1 MKTVPEMKTI
11 PELLE
16 KAIKKGLASIDGI
29 ETRAVISREG
39 LLIWGDMPVGQNP
52 DSFAAMIGSAFGAI
66 EIASIA
72 SGKGVPDRVI
82 VESRMGEIFVVGA
95 GPKALF
101 VVLTASDQVG
111 IFLLEMQKI
120 AKEIKEILE

>member
-1 MKTVPEMKTI
+1 MKTI

-16 KAIKKGLASIDGI
+16 EAVKKGLASIDGI
-29 ETRAVISREG
+29 EAKAVISRDG
-39 LLIWGDMPVGQNP
+39 LLIWGDMPAGQNP
-52 DSFAAMIGSAFGAI
+52 YSFAAMISTVFGAS
-66 EIASIA
+66 ENASIEA
-72 SGKGVPDRVI
+72 CKGIPSRVI
-82 VESRMGEIFVVGA
+82 IESEIGEIFVVGA

-101 VVLTASDQVG
+101 VVLTASNQVG